1 MNTTDLRAL
10 ADRAEGVDG
19 HRDTR
24 LLEVHERIGVARRRR
39 RALAA
44 SGSVAV
50 AAIAVVTAIAFRPT
64 AERTTPA
71 PDPTPTPSV
80 PTPVVEDTIDRP
92 LTYAVGQ
99 TIHYGDKVVDTGRP
113 IAQVDITDAGVVFLT
128 ADGELWFT
136 DGSKPWLIEKGSGTY
151 DERLEV
157 PTAATGSRI
166 AWLRSE
172 GTMPDEV
179 VVYDVATRKV
189 VFTGPAGA
197 SVWPD
202 FDTSQP
208 ESQVQVLT
216 ADQVIAYYSDTFY
229 NGRDVG
235 QVRYVSYD
243 LGTGRRT
250 ELSFD
255 EFDDVAVSLP
265 TRTLGWRS
273 RTGDPDNLLRG
284 STDSYQV
291 RDDVLTVRVFDD
303 SVGTWRVAD
312 PVDPVTGE
320 VLHIRAPAA
329 LADGSELRLFQWL
342 DDGVFAMVRMVTQT
356 NRDVGDLVVVCT
368 VADLSCEVAVEG
380 RHTFVLPGREFY
392 E

>member
-1 MNTTDLRAL
+1 VSTAELRAL
-10 ADRAEGVDG
+10 AARADGVEG

-39 RALAA
+39 RALAG
-44 SGSVAV
+44 SGAAAV
-50 AAIAVVTAIAFRPT
+50 TAIAVVTAIVLRPS
-64 AERTTPA
+64 AERTMPA

-80 PTPVVEDTIDRP
+80 PAPVVEDTTLDRP
-92 LTYAVGQ
+92 LTYAIGQ
-99 TIHYGDKVVDTGRP
+99 RIHYGDKLIDTGRP

-128 ADGELWFT
+128 EDGELWFT
-136 DGSKPWLIEKGSGTY
+136 DGSKPWLIERGRGTY

-166 AWLRSE
+166 AWMRSQ
-172 GTMPDEV
+172 GTMPVEV

-189 VFTGPAGA
+189 VFTAPAGA

-202 FDTSQP
+202 FDTSRP
-208 ESQVQVLT
+208 EAQVQVLT
-216 ADQVIAYYSDTFY
+216 DDQAVAYYTDTFY
-229 NGRDVG
+229 NGRDIG
-235 QVRYVSYD
+235 QLRYVSYD
-243 LGTGRRT
+243 LDTGRRT

-255 EFDDVAVSLP
+255 EFDDVAVAPP
-265 TRTLGWRS
+265 TRSLGWLS
-273 RTGDPDNLLRG
+273 RTGGPDNLVRG

-291 RDDVLTVRVFDD
+291 RDGVLTVRVFDD
-303 SVGTWRVAD
+303 SVGHWLVAD

-320 VLHIRAPAA
+320 VLRIRVPAA

-342 DDGVFAMVRMVTQT
+342 DDGVFAL
-356 NRDVGDLVVVCT
+356 VGLDRRHHHDNGAIVVCT
-368 VADLSCEVAVEG
+368 LADLRCAVADPGPGEWI
-380 RHTFVLPGREFY
+380 TPGREFY